1 MNLTS
6 STNSNSVEGNVSFD
20 KKLKLNR
27 NCKFNSNNSLPFPI
41 CNEFNK
47 SLITGIS
54 QQSEASSKHST
65 PGIKKKNSRL
75 KERIG
80 INKPILAMNQEKIDK
95 IVDDKIKVFEAL
107 ESLLLNDNDNADNTD
122 LDDTNNNDRQNSDK
136 DNSDNNSMII
146 DKKRKKSISVP
157 RLDFSNI
164 FNKYSRKPLNIQEV
178 KYISEFLLDNS
189 DDSVNDSDEDINNR
203 KRKKKYKYKKNK
215 SKNKIE

>member
-54 QQSEASSKHST
+54 QQSEACSKLST
-65 PGIKKKNSRL
+65 TGIKKKNSRL

-80 INKPILAMNQEKIDK
+80 INKPIPAMNQESIDK

-107 ESLLLNDNDNADNTD
+107 ESLLLNDNDNTDNTD
-122 LDDTNNNDRQNSDK
+122 LDDTNNNDRQ
-136 DNSDNNSMII
+136 
-146 DKKRKKSISVP
+146 
-157 RLDFSNI
+157 I
-164 FNKYSRKPLNIQEV
+164 F
-178 KYISEFLLDNS
+178 
-189 DDSVNDSDEDINNR
+189 
-203 KRKKKYKYKKNK
+203 
-215 SKNKIE
+215 

>member
-1 MNLTS
+1 MNLTL
-6 STNSNSVEGNVSFD
+6 STNTNSLEGNTSFD

-27 NCKFNSNNSLPFPI
+27 TYKFNSNNSLPFPV

-54 QQSEASSKHST
+54 EQSEASSQHST

-80 INKPILAMNQEKIDK
+80 INKPISKINQESIDK

-107 ESLLLNDNDNADNTD
+107 ENLLLNDNDNTDNTD
-122 LDDTNNNDRQNSDK
+122 IDDTNNNDRQNSDI
-136 DNSDNNSMII
+136 DNSDNNSII
-146 DKKRKKSISVP
+146 INKKRKKSLSVP
-157 RLDFSNI
+157 KLDFSNI
-164 FNKYSRKPLNIQEV
+164 FNNYNRRPLNIQEV
-178 KYISEFLLDNS
+178 KYVSDFLLDNS

-215 SKNKIE
+215 SKNKIK

>member
-6 STNSNSVEGNVSFD
+6 STNSNSLEGNASFD

-54 QQSEASSKHST
+54 QESEASSKHST

-80 INKPILAMNQEKIDK
+80 INKPIQKINPENIDK
-95 IVDDKIKVFEAL
+95 IFNDKIKAFEAL
-107 ESLLLNDNDNADNTD
+107 ESLLLNDNNNTENTD
-122 LDDTNNNDRQNSDK
+122 LDDINNSIRKNSDK
-136 DNSDNNSMII
+136 DNSDNNSII
-146 DKKRKKSISVP
+146 VNKKRKKSLSVP
-157 RLDFSNI
+157 KLDFSNI
-164 FNKYSRKPLNIQEV
+164 FKNYSRKPLNIQEV
-178 KYISEFLLDNS
+178 KYVSDFLLDNS
-189 DDSVNDSDEDINNR
+189 NDSENVSDEDNNNR

-215 SKNKIE
+215 SKNKIK

>member
-6 STNSNSVEGNVSFD
+6 STNSNSLEGNASFD
-20 KKLKLNR
+20 KKVKLNR
-27 NCKFNSNNSLPFPI
+27 NCKFNSNKSLPFPV

-54 QQSEASSKHST
+54 HQSEANSKHST

-80 INKPILAMNQEKIDK
+80 INKPISTINQENIYK

-107 ESLLLNDNDNADNTD
+107 ENLLLNDNDNTDNTY
-122 LDDTNNNDRQNSDK
+122 LDDINNSDRQNSDK
-136 DNSDNNSMII
+136 DNSDNNSII
-146 DKKRKKSISVP
+146 INKKRKKSISVP
-157 RLDFSNI
+157 KLDFSNI
-164 FNKYSRKPLNIQEV
+164 FNNYSRKPPNIQEV
-178 KYISEFLLDNS
+178 KYVSDFLLDNS
-189 DDSVNDSDEDINNR
+189 NDNENDSDEDINIR

-215 SKNKIE
+215 SNNKIK